1 MSAIVNGEGGVI
13 INGVSGGGGASLPDT
28 PANVLLDL
36 ANAGDVVGLD
46 PVTGVGATVGMDL
59 VVDSGATMILL
70 AGGPAP
76 AGATLVYD
84 GSGAMVSSSATVS
97 ALLAATAL
105 PFTSVVNAV
114 EHTTNN
120 GSTYH
125 LLTISCAQ
133 ASRGYTFRGTISAT
147 KSDFT
152 NAYAWDVI
160 ATVSHDG
167 SVTLR
172 DAVITPT
179 DPSGPYSVVVDTNGS
194 NLRVGVVGVAATNVK
209 WHGGGFL
216 TQYGA

>member
-1 MSAIVNGEGGVI
+1 MSAIDPSAQGLPLA
-13 INGVSGGGGASLPDT
+13 GGGGGGLPVAAGADEVPVST
-28 PANVLLDL
+28 GAGTTYAAVSTSQVVADVLD
-36 ANAGDVVGLD
+36 
-46 PVTGVGATVGMDL
+46 ATLG
-59 VVDSGATMILL
+59 SE
-70 AGGPAP
+70 P
-76 AGATLVYD
+76 AGTAIISD
-84 GSGAMVSSSATVS
+84 GAGAVTSTSATVA
-97 ALLAATAL
+97 ALLSATAL

-172 DAVITPT
+172 DAIITPT

>member
-28 PANVLLDL
+28 PANVLLD
-36 ANAGDVVGLD
+36 ASAPNKVVVL
-46 PVTGVGATVGMDL
+46 
-59 VVDSGATMILL
+59 
-70 AGGPAP
+70 
-76 AGATLVYD
+76 D
-84 GSGAMVSSSATVS
+84 GSGAGTTGTAEEIVDTGISETCAAVSAPSGSTLIYDAVGGATTVCSATVA
-97 ALLAATAL
+97 ALLNATTL

-125 LLTISCAQ
+125 LLTISCSTG
-133 ASRGYTFRGTISAT
+133 SRGYTFRGTISAT

-152 NAYAWDVI
+152 NAYAWDII

-179 DPSGPYSVVVDTNGS
+179 DPSGPYSVVVDVNGA
-194 NLRVGVVGVAATNVK
+194 NLRVGVVGVAATSVK